1 MDAFD
6 YEDQTSSPS
15 NVSAMI
21 WNVLTAIALLVVLC
35 VVMVS

>member
-6 YEDQTSSPS
+6 YDDQTRSSR

-21 WNVLTAIALLVVLC
+21 WNVLTALALLVVLC
-35 VVMVS
+35 VMIGF